1 LYRWERQ
8 IAEGGSRTDKLL
20 YISQYILHQFNNAS
34 NRNLSIHD
42 LDLKR
47 WALKAREEVHLSL
60 QLFMASSKWIHNF
73 KIQHG
78 IHFISRKINKF
89 VTQAHTLNKA
99 ELLQQ
104 AFNYVSQVKLELGLL
119 GTTNVYNSDQSGFN
133 LETHAGCTLTSK
145 GCLKVE

>member
-8 IAEGGSRTDKLL
+8 IAESGSRTDKLL
-20 YISQYILHQFNNAS
+20 YISQYVLDQFNSAS

-47 WALKAREEVHLSL
+47 WALKAREEVHLSP
-60 QLFMASSKWIHNF
+60 QLFTASSKWIHNF
-73 KIQHG
+73 KIQHDNV
-78 IHFISRKINKF
+78 SRKINKF

-104 AFNYVSQVKLELGLL
+104 ALM
-119 GTTNVYNSDQSGFN
+119 
-133 LETHAGCTLTSK
+133 
-145 GCLKVE
+145 